1 MSKPTTLRER
11 FNMLDGKRSEILDK
25 SYLHA
30 NFTIPRLFP
39 ERYFQGDT
47 HTWSLPELYSNK
59 AGNNVMTLASMMT
72 TALFPPN
79 DVPFYEL
86 KLSPELTQEERDVL
100 LNPVQEVE
108 RLALDVLQA
117 SNLRPTIFVALQHA
131 IVMGDSLIHQLD
143 SKTFKVYHPAHFL
156 IRRDGSGDIVEYW
169 TLDWVV
175 TDLLE
180 DDLSKINGG
189 KPTDSNGEHE
199 PLYTQIRKD
208 GDKWNV
214 EREFRNVKYETDK
227 SYKILPYYHLGWTPV
242 AGEDYSRSLVEENF
256 GTIRSLEL
264 VSKALAEGVSAGSE
278 GRILLDPT
286 STTTEDDIIGST
298 NWSIISA
305 RPGSIEAF
313 QPNVSGTVSVAATAM
328 GMYEEALDKAFLA
341 TSVAQLR
348 GERVTAFQTNQVL
361 NEQAQA
367 LGGTLSTLEQ
377 DIERIVNRTIF
388 LLVEDKKLSKEFR
401 TLMDEKAVTISISS
415 GLDALGRQ
423 ADVLRLE
430 NILNLALQSQ
440 QPEMIEVLKFPA
452 IMRALARNSGLD
464 MDMYT
469 RTEEEVAERQQAQQ
483 QQQVQQQAA
492 QQAISSVGNI
502 AESNLG

>member
-1 MSKPTTLRER
+1 
-11 FNMLDGKRSEILDK
+11 
-25 SYLHA
+25 
-30 NFTIPRLFP
+30 
-39 ERYFQGDT
+39 
-47 HTWSLPELYSNK
+47 
-59 AGNNVMTLASMMT
+59 
-72 TALFPPN
+72 
-79 DVPFYEL
+79 
-86 KLSPELTQEERDVL
+86 
-100 LNPVQEVE
+100 
-108 RLALDVLQA
+108 
-117 SNLRPTIFVALQHA
+117 
-131 IVMGDSLIHQLD
+131 
-143 SKTFKVYHPAHFL
+143 
-156 IRRDGSGDIVEYW
+156 
-169 TLDWVV
+169 
-175 TDLLE
+175 
-180 DDLSKINGG
+180 
-189 KPTDSNGEHE
+189 
-199 PLYTQIRKD
+199 
-208 GDKWNV
+208 
-214 EREFRNVKYETDK
+214 
-227 SYKILPYYHLGWTPV
+227 
-242 AGEDYSRSLVEENF
+242 
-256 GTIRSLEL
+256 
-264 VSKALAEGVSAGSE
+264 
-278 GRILLDPT
+278 
-286 STTTEDDIIGST
+286 
-298 NWSIISA
+298 
-305 RPGSIEAF
+305 
-313 QPNVSGTVSVAATAM
+313 
-328 GMYEEALDKAFLA
+328 MYEEALDKAFLA

-423 ADVLRLE
+423 ADVVRLE